1 MELIHGFMDGKKYWM
16 TSAKK
21 PVKNVE
27 LWKKLDEYAASLTI
41 SWHWVKGHSG
51 DVFND
56 QVDQMANDATNG
68 ILIT

>member
-1 MELIHGFMDGKKYWM
+1 
-16 TSAKK
+16 
-21 PVKNVE
+21 
-27 LWKKLDEYAASLTI
+27 WKKLDEYSASLLI

-51 DVFND
+51 DIFND